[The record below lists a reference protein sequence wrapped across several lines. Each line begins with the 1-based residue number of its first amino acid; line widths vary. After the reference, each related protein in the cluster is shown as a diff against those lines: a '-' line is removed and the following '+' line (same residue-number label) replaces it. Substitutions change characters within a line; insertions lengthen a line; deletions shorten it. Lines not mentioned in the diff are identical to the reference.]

1 MSEEEM
7 ILRMF
12 RSIYASLM
20 SRMNEF
26 CSAYQLTGVQ
36 CLIMLELQ
44 EDEVTISELA
54 QRMMMKP
61 SNVSGV
67 VKRMVKRGLVQRR
80 RSTQDERIVYVS
92 LQQDALNTISD
103 EMKTRLV
110 DSLFHD
116 ISREQITE
124 ILHAVI
130 LLDTCIRRCEHE

>member
-26 CSAYQLTGVQ
+26 CSTYQLTGVQ

-67 VKRMVKRGLVQRR
+67 IKRMEKRGLVQRR
-80 RSTQDERIVYVS
+80 RSTQDERIV
-92 LQQDALNTISD
+92 
-103 EMKTRLV
+103 
-110 DSLFHD
+110 
-116 ISREQITE
+116 
-124 ILHAVI
+124 
-130 LLDTCIRRCEHE
+130 

>member
-26 CSAYQLTGVQ
+26 CSTYQLTGVQ

-67 VKRMVKRGLVQRR
+67 VKRMESVGWYSEDAVRRMNVSFMYPYSRKR
-80 RSTQDERIVYVS
+80 
-92 LQQDALNTISD
+92 
-103 EMKTRLV
+103 
-110 DSLFHD
+110 
-116 ISREQITE
+116 
-124 ILHAVI
+124 
-130 LLDTCIRRCEHE
+130 